1 MDSDSSAG
9 VQGAPRAGGSILKGN
24 TMGSDT
30 SQGTP
35 TNLNELPKHP
45 HLSQPDHAPL
55 LFFTQSG
62 MNCGHLCPWLWVPA
76 SPQGHPCLPSPA
88 AESRHP

>member
-30 SQGTP
+30 SQGNQ
-35 TNLNELPKHP
+35 TNLSEPPQTSSLI
-45 HLSQPDHAPL
+45 
-55 LFFTQSG
+55 
-62 MNCGHLCPWLWVPA
+62 PA
-76 SPQGHPCLPSPA
+76 
-88 AESRHP
+88 